1 MVQSGQ
7 FEIHI
12 GGDECAIEES
22 ANEGLSSIVPAAVG
36 ETMMG
41 ETMTG
46 ETMIGETTPGEAMI
60 GETLVGETLVGET
73 TPGAACVEAGCWGG
87 PETILLVEDEG
98 FVRKV
103 TAEVLESAGYK
114 LVIARSGAE
123 ALDAYRQL
131 SKPVDLLLADVVMP
145 GMSGCD
151 LAAEFE
157 SLCPRA
163 RVLLMS
169 GYAGQLAS
177 CQVSTYG
184 KTYLAKPF
192 SVQMLLKRVR
202 EVLDTNPDDWGA
214 LA

>member
-60 GETLVGETLVGET
+60 GETLVGET

-98 FVRKV
+98 FVRRV

>member
-1 MVQSGQ
+1 LLQQKKMVTKLLDEEHIQSGQ
-7 FEIHI
+7 FEIHMC
-12 GGDECAIEES
+12 GDECAIEER

-36 ETMMG
+36 ETM
-41 ETMTG
+41 T
-46 ETMIGETTPGEAMI
+46 GEAMA
-60 GETLVGETLVGET
+60 GEAMTGETLVGET
-73 TPGAACVEAGCWGG
+73 TPGVACVEAGCWGG
-87 PETILLVEDEG
+87 PETILVEDEG
-98 FVRKV
+98 FVRRV